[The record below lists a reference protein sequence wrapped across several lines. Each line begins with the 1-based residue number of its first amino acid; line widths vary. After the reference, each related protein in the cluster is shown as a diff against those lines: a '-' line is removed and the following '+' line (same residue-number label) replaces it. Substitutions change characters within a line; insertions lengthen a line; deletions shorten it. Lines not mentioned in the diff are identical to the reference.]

1 MKPNWV
7 LSDEQCS
14 IRFRKVRKD
23 KSVNKKASEMQREG
37 TNSVEKETVVK
48 EEQTSVDHGRLA
60 TNDYYV

>member
-1 MKPNWV
+1 M
-7 LSDEQCS
+7 
-14 IRFRKVRKD
+14 RKD